1 MNSTVHRRVSGLTA
15 LALVSTAT
23 LLAHEEPFGYSRG
36 AQSEAKGEW
45 ELTQWSTARTGK
57 ESGRYWG
64 LDLSTELE
72 YGVTDRFQAA
82 LYLNTAYHFL
92 ENSRGSSE
100 TFEDRNRFGLN
111 GASIE
116 LKYQLLNP
124 IHDQWG
130 FAVYFEPGYGSIDK
144 VDGSRHDEYE
154 LETRLILQ
162 KNFFDDRL
170 VTVLN
175 YIFEP
180 EFKRS
185 ASSPWS
191 THLNMGWTAGASWK
205 LNRHWRIGAETRLS
219 TEFEDADLQKAEY
232 LVLSAGPTVHY
243 NGDRFYATLTVLP
256 QVIGW
261 PDARGVAGLHLDEKE
276 KLEVRLKVGTEF

>member
-1 MNSTVHRRVSGLTA
+1 MNSTAHRRLSGLIA

-36 AQSEAKGEW
+36 AQSEAQGEW
-45 ELTQWSTARTGK
+45 ELTQWATARSAK

-64 LDLSTELE
+64 LDLNTELE
-72 YGVTDRFQAA
+72 YGVTDRFQTAV
-82 LYLNTAYHFL
+82 YLNTAYHFL

-100 TFEDRNRFGLN
+100 AFEDRNQFGIN
-111 GASIE
+111 GASFE

-124 IHDQWG
+124 IHDHWG
-130 FAVYFEPGYGSIDK
+130 FAVYFEPGYGSIEG

-162 KNFFDDRL
+162 KNFYDDRL

-175 YIFEP
+175 YTLEP
-180 EFKRS
+180 EFERG
-185 ASSPWS
+185 ADSPWS
-191 THLNMGWTAGASWK
+191 TNLKMEWTAGASWK
-205 LNRHWRIGAETRLS
+205 LSQRWRVGVETRLA
-219 TEFEDADLQKAEY
+219 TEFSDADLQRASY

-243 NGDRFYATLTVLP
+243 TGDHFFATLTALP